1 VLVRAEFSSAVW
13 ARTFIGIA
21 ATLLFRRPD
30 VSTSSPPVPRFS
42 EATVIL
48 VASVVVM
55 AGRHRLVL
63 LGRVPPLGS
72 RATRCGRLP

>member
-1 VLVRAEFSSAVW
+1 M
-13 ARTFIGIA
+13 
-21 ATLLFRRPD
+21 
-30 VSTSSPPVPRFS
+30 PRFS

-63 LGRVPPLGS
+63 LGRVLPLGS
-72 RATRCGRLP
+72 RATRCERLP